1 MYKFIYIEDTL
12 SEKDQWFQLL
22 ESKITSYLGMFLEIS
37 DQFQNRLIHNVL
49 LDGTA
54 SLQKILAS

>member
-1 MYKFIYIEDTL
+1 MYKFIYIEETL

-22 ESKITSYLGMFLEIS
+22 ESKITSYLGILEIS
-37 DQFQNRLIHNVL
+37 DQFQNRLIHNEL

>member
-12 SEKDQWFQLL
+12 SEKDQCFQLL
-22 ESKITSYLGMFLEIS
+22 ESKIASYLGILEIS
-37 DQFQNRLIHNVL
+37 DQFQNRLIHNEL